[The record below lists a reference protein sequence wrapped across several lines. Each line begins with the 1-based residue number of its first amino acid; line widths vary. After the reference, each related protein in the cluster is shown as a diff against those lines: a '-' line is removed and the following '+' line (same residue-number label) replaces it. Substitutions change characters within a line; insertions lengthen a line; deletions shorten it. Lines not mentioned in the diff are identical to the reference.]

1 MTARRPLAMPIVAGL
16 ALLQLLLHF
25 VGNESYGLFRDELYY
40 LDCAAH
46 PALGYVDHPPL
57 SIAVL
62 AATKATLG
70 DSPVAIRLLP
80 ALLGA
85 ALVLL
90 AALLAAEL
98 GGDVYAQAV
107 AALAALLA
115 PAYAAL
121 TGFYS
126 MNAVDLVLWAVAF
139 LLLTRFLR
147 GGDSR
152 LWLLLGL
159 VLGLGLLNK
168 LSALF
173 LMAGIGSGLLL
184 TPERRALRDR
194 RLWLG
199 LVIALVLFLPHVLWQ
214 VANGWPTLE
223 FIRNAQSYK
232 IAPVAPLDFLASQ
245 FVTMGPA
252 NLPVW
257 IAGLLSLLFS
267 PAGRRGR
274 LLAWIW
280 LVTLAILLAT
290 RSKPY
295 YLTPAFLPLLAAGG
309 VAIERWL
316 DRRALRPLQAL
327 LVALVLAGGL
337 AVQPLAR
344 PLLAPPDLVDYM
356 ERLGL
361 AVPPGERGAEG
372 PLPQHFADRIG
383 WEEMVDDVARVY
395 TTLPPPERA
404 ACGILASNY
413 GEAGAVNY
421 FGRRHGLP
429 RAVSGHNNYFLW
441 GPGNL
446 SPQVFIAIGYELDDL
461 APYAETVELAATHV
475 SPYAMPGESSLPIY
489 VVRGLKVPLAA
500 AWRRTKQFI

>member
-25 VGNESYGLFRDELYY
+25 AGNESYGLFRDELYY
-40 LDCAAH
+40 LDCADHLAF
-46 PALGYVDHPPL
+46 GYVDHPPL
-57 SIAVL
+57 SVAVL
-62 AATKATLG
+62 AATKAVLG
-70 DSPVAIRLLP
+70 DSQVAIRLWP

-90 AALLAAEL
+90 AGLLAAEL
-98 GGDVYAQAV
+98 GGDLFAQTV
-107 AALAALLA
+107 AALAALFA

-126 MNAVDLVLWAVAF
+126 MNAFELVLWALAF
-139 LLLTRFLR
+139 LVLARFLR
-147 GGDSR
+147 TGDSR

-184 TPERRALRDR
+184 TAQRRALRGR
-194 RLWLG
+194 WLWLG
-199 LVIALVLFLPHVLWQ
+199 LGIALLLFLPHVLWQ
-214 VANGWPTLE
+214 VAHGWPTLE
-223 FIRNAQSYK
+223 FIRNAQAYK
-232 IAPVAPLDFLASQ
+232 IAPMAPQDFLASQ
-245 FVTMGPA
+245 FIAMGPA

-257 IAGLLSLLFS
+257 IAGLLFLFFA
-267 PAGRRGR
+267 PAGRRAR
-274 LLAWIW
+274 LFAWIW
-280 LVTLAILLAT
+280 LVTLAILVST

-295 YLTPAFLPLLAAGG
+295 YLAPAFLPLLAAGG
-309 VAIERWL
+309 VALERWL
-316 DRRALRPLQAL
+316 DRRALRVVQTA
-327 LVALVLAGGL
+327 LVALVVAGGL
-337 AVQPLAR
+337 VVQPLAR
-344 PLLAPPDLVDYM
+344 PLLAPPDLMVHL

-361 AVPPGERGAEG
+361 AVPPGERQEEG

-383 WEEMVDDVARVY
+383 WEEMVEVVARVY
-395 TTLPPPERA
+395 ATLPPPERA

-413 GEAGAVNY
+413 GEAGAINY
-421 FGRRHGLP
+421 YGPRHGLP

-475 SPYAMPGESSLPIY
+475 SPYAMPYESNLPIY
-489 VVRGLKVPLAA
+489 VARGLKVPLAE
-500 AWRRTKQFI
+500 AWLRAKKFI